1 MKNMYRKINIIL
13 FLLILPVALF
23 SCTSISDLPR
33 NASDVHFSDHVS
45 GTPSLREFDYCAN
58 YFSVDKETMLEA
70 IKFSLIKIKFKV
82 REANILTGVVRGE
95 HGISAR
101 DWNIVAGVY
110 FKELPKGVAVKII
123 VRTAVSTSL
132 YQDENGSAKDWTNKI
147 IAGIDVYLQRN
158 LTKSASAL
166 KCS

>member
-1 MKNMYRKINIIL
+1 MSAKIINILVVLSCSLLL
-13 FLLILPVALF
+13 FA
-23 SCTSISDLPR
+23 CTSISDLPR
-33 NASDVHFSDHVS
+33 NARDVRFIDHVS

-58 YFSVDKETMLEA
+58 YFSVDKKTILEA
-70 IKFSLIKIKFKV
+70 IKFSLIKIKFEI